1 MACADGCR
9 GVEICVA
16 AAVYARRNAQGGR
29 GHPAVDLRLVGVL
42 QLPSDGVEDA
52 GEGVV
57 CYSATEERVCGQ
69 GAEGVVA
76 DLVVGGRCALADE
89 VEVSVGVEGGS
100 VEEDEPC
107 VWTEVGL
114 EREEESVV

>member
-1 MACADGCR
+1 MAGADRCR
-9 GVEICVA
+9 RVEMGVA
-16 AAVYARRNAQGGR
+16 AAVYACWDAEGGR
-29 GHPAVDLRLVGVL
+29 GHPAVDVRLVGVL
-42 QLPSDGVEDA
+42 QLPGDCVEDA

-57 CYSATEERVCGQ
+57 CYSAAEEGVCGQ
-69 GAEGVVA
+69 GAEGVIA

-89 VEVSVGVEGGS
+89 VEVGVGVERGG

-114 EREEESVV
+114 ERKE